1 MRFHRTLQLTR
12 GLLRASGVCMHAW
25 VHADLSR
32 RRVEPNLSAAVRN
45 RIAGDLTTCH
55 YLSAH
60 ETCADF
66 ASGFLFLYTVSV
78 PCNLIFCTTY
88 FRFFHTFKQKSVP
101 NL

>member
-1 MRFHRTLQLTR
+1 
-12 GLLRASGVCMHAW
+12 VCMHAW
-25 VHADLSR
+25 VQADLSR

-45 RIAGDLTTCH
+45 RIAGVLTTCH

-66 ASGFLFLYTVSV
+66 ASGFLFLYIVSV
-78 PCNLIFCTTY
+78 PCKLIFCTTY
-88 FRFFHTFKQKSVP
+88 FQFFHICNQKTVV